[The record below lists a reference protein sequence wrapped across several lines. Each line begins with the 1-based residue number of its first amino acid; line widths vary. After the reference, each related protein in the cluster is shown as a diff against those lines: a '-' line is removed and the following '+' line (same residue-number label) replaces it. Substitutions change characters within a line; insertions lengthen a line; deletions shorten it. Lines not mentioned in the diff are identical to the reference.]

1 MAVSRVL
8 VPGFGV
14 ADSASQGGVAVT
26 LGETTGDPKEV
37 VLVNVALA
45 SEAERAGLAVGDVVL
60 EVDGVAV
67 HSMTEARAKLA
78 GPMGDDVV
86 VKFRRGEDTDSVR
99 VAREAVR
106 K

>member
-1 MAVSRVL
+1 MR
-8 VPGFGV
+8 
-14 ADSASQGGVAVT
+14 
-26 LGETTGDPKEV
+26 
-37 VLVNVALA
+37 
-45 SEAERAGLAVGDVVL
+45 
-60 EVDGVAV
+60 
-67 HSMTEARAKLA
+67 ARAKLA